1 MSKIRIATQKDIPI
15 IRQMA
20 HQIWPS
26 AYGDILSNEQLDY
39 MLELIYS
46 EKALAQQMIELKHQ
60 FIVAVED
67 KTAIGYASY
76 AAHDNNSSIYHLHK
90 IYVLPQE
97 QGKNL
102 GKDLLNFV
110 IQKIQK
116 EGARELQLNVNR
128 YNKAV
133 HFYQK
138 QGFTIISKEDIDI
151 GNGYFMNDYVM
162 SLQDL

>member
-1 MSKIRIATQKDIPI
+1 MSQIRTATHKDIPTI
-15 IRQMA
+15 QQLA
-20 HQIWPS
+20 HQIWPR
-26 AYGDILSNEQLDY
+26 AYGDILSKEQLDY
-39 MLELIYS
+39 MLEQIYS
-46 EKALAQQMIELKHQ
+46 EDALAHQINELKHQ
-60 FIVAVED
+60 FILAIDD
-67 KTAIGYASY
+67 KMPIGYASY
-76 AAHDNNSSIYHLHK
+76 AVHDNNSNIYHLHK

-97 QGKNL
+97 QGKSL

-110 IQKIQK
+110 IQKVQK
-116 EGARELQLNVNR
+116 EGGRELQLNVNR

-162 SLQDL
+162 ALQDL

>member
-1 MSKIRIATQKDIPI
+1 
-15 IRQMA
+15 
-20 HQIWPS
+20 
-26 AYGDILSNEQLDY
+26 
-39 MLELIYS
+39 
-46 EKALAQQMIELKHQ
+46 
-60 FIVAVED
+60 
-67 KTAIGYASY
+67 
-76 AAHDNNSSIYHLHK
+76 LHK

-102 GKDLLNFV
+102 GKDLLEFV
-110 IQKIQK
+110 IQKVQK
-116 EGARELQLNVNR
+116 AGAQELQLNVNR